1 MEASEMSRIAS
12 FFGLDKANADVM
24 SLAKT
29 LTMLLPTFAAIS
41 TLSTT
46 FQMIFIAESLGN
58 GSYIQGLTLVGV
70 LVVIQMI
77 VQTVL
82 DYPTGAIGDWI
93 GQRYVIASSLLC
105 FAISYYLISLVT
117 ISTSFAFLVL
127 IYIMLGLGNSQAS
140 GAFDSWFDNNYRV
153 AVPGDDG
160 RKQYGV
166 FMGKVQMMYQL
177 VATLAL
183 IPGSFAATLFS
194 RPWVFQVQ
202 AASFLLMGLI
212 VLKLLKDLPGVR
224 TEDNGKASLSEYK
237 EVLSSGVRF
246 LFSDNYITLVI
257 IGGTVLMAGGMVWSN
272 LILFPMYYSYL
283 KTDVAV
289 SSFRTLLFFLG
300 ILTGERA
307 AAWSKNFEPK
317 KWIPRFAI
325 LQSLGFIFYM
335 SFAAITFFLP
345 PINDSEMLTL
355 LLPATNIVL
364 LQLPVASLIPLA
376 LMTLTFT
383 TCGFFSGFYY
393 ILRQRELLDVIPNK
407 IRNSLYSL
415 SPTITVMIAIP
426 QIAFFGWLIPV
437 GGLPITLAISAFIS
451 LIGVVMIKKGLD
463 YPKPIAE
470 IETQGEKSGL
480 EAVLEA

>member
-1 MEASEMSRIAS
+1 MSRIAS
-12 FFGLDKANADVM
+12 FFGLDKANANVM

-46 FQMIFIAESLGN
+46 FQMIFIAEALGG
-58 GSYIQGLTLVGV
+58 GSYIQGLTLVGI
-70 LVVIQMI
+70 LVVIQMV
-77 VQTVL
+77 VQTLL

-105 FAISYYLISLVT
+105 FAISYYFVSLVT
-117 ISTSFAFLVL
+117 ASTSFSFLVL

-153 AVPGDDG
+153 AVPGDNG

-183 IPGSFAATLFS
+183 IPGSFAATIFS
-194 RPWVFQVQ
+194 RPWVFQIQ
-202 AASFLLMGLI
+202 AVSFLIMAVI
-212 VLKLLKDLPGVR
+212 VLRLLKDLPGVR
-224 TEDNGKASLSEYK
+224 PEDNGQASLSEYK
-237 EVLSSGVRF
+237 DVLSSGVRF
-246 LFSDNYITLVI
+246 LFSDNYITLII

-307 AAWSKNFEPK
+307 AAWSKHFEPK

-325 LQSLGFIFYM
+325 LQSLGFVFYM
-335 SFAAITFFLP
+335 SFAMITFFLP
-345 PINDSEMLTL
+345 PIDGSEMLTI
-355 LLPATNIVL
+355 LLPTTDFIL
-364 LQLPVASLIPLA
+364 LQVPVASLIPLV
-376 LMTLTFT
+376 LMTLTFS

-426 QIAFFGWLIPV
+426 QIAFFGWLIPA

-451 LIGVVMIKKGLD
+451 LIGVIMIRKGLD
-463 YPKPIAE
+463 YPKPVAD
-470 IETQGEKSGL
+470 IEEEGEKSEL
-480 EAVLEA
+480 DAVPEA